1 MMSLQAQNKVVGGG
15 TIHQILGTGAMT
27 DNENVIEFTGTIAE
41 TKIGIGALTGIE
53 ITAETEITVGT
64 GTMDKIET
72 MVETGTT
79 DEIGGETET
88 GTGTTTGIAVKTAE
102 VTLAA

>member
-1 MMSLQAQNKVVGGG
+1 MVGRE
-15 TIHQILGTGAMT
+15 TIHQILGTGVMI
-27 DNENVIEFTGTIAE
+27 DNSKNVKEFTGTTAE
-41 TKIGIGALTGIE
+41 RRIGIGALTGIE

-72 MVETGTT
+72 MVEAGTT
-79 DEIGGETET
+79 DEIVEETGT

-102 VTLAA
+102 VTPAA

>member
-1 MMSLQAQNKVVGGG
+1 MVGGG

-27 DNENVIEFTGTIAE
+27 DNNENVSEFTGTIAE

-64 GTMDKIET
+64 GTTDKIET
-72 MVETGTT
+72 MVETETT

-88 GTGTTTGIAVKTAE
+88 GTGTTIGIAVKTVE

>member
-1 MMSLQAQNKVVGGG
+1 MFGGG
-15 TIHQILGTGAMT
+15 TIHQILGTGAMIG
-27 DNENVIEFTGTIAE
+27 NSENVNELTGTTAE

-53 ITAETEITVGT
+53 ITAETEIIVGI
-64 GTMDKIET
+64 GAMAKIET

-79 DEIGGETET
+79 DEIVVETEA

-102 VTLAA
+102 VTPAA